1 MRKTLVGLVALVAL
15 ASPPAVAQESGGTST
30 TTAASEDWNRNVVL
44 FNAGDLLNGLV
55 TLEYEFGITH
65 WLGLEFAMSVL
76 AFQGV
81 FTPPVSVQVVALA
94 PEIGLRLHLI
104 RNAPGGL
111 WVGPSVNAAYI
122 TGTDPPQAWGI
133 GFGAAVGYNFFLG
146 PFALQVGVGGA
157 VQDYGEGWVWSPRFR
172 LGLGFDF

>member
-1 MRKTLVGLVALVAL
+1 
-15 ASPPAVAQESGGTST
+15 
-30 TTAASEDWNRNVVL
+30 
-44 FNAGDLLNGLV
+44 
-55 TLEYEFGITH
+55 
-65 WLGLEFAMSVL
+65 LGLEFAMSVL
-76 AFQGV
+76 AFHSV
-81 FTPPVSVQVVALA
+81 FNPPVTTQVVAIS

-111 WVGPSVNAAYI
+111 WIGPSVNAAYI
-122 TGTDPPQAWGI
+122 TGTDPPRAYGF